1 MVVSIKEAQKNFNEL
16 FKKAVSG
23 QEVLI
28 QNDEGVTVKITLE
41 SKPVKT
47 RGLVGSAKGLVKM
60 SDDFTAPLADIEAA
74 IYGDA

>member
-1 MVVSIKEAQKNFNEL
+1 MIVPIKEAQKNFDEL

-23 QEVLI
+23 QEILI
-28 QNDEGVTVKITLE
+28 QNDEGVTVKIILE
-41 SKPVKT
+41 PKQSKT

-60 SDDFTAPLADIEAA
+60 SDDFTAPLTDIEAA